1 MFNMLILI
9 GLSIGGDFW
18 HNFSTQLEINVC
30 RFDFDDYFCLLYYLF
45 SKMQLKTF
53 IFPKIAIAFLIW
65 FTLSSHSIII

>member
-1 MFNMLILI
+1 M
-9 GLSIGGDFW
+9 
-18 HNFSTQLEINVC
+18 LEIRLQSNLFKIFTIKSIEFSFMILVN
-30 RFDFDDYFCLLYYLF
+30 LNHELYYLF